1 MQHALDNPAWY
12 ALIGPHAELANG
24 HGLARQYPRDVAP
37 FSAIAEASA
46 AAYADLAAGLPRGL
60 EARLFRPTDEP
71 TPAGWQTISSRP
83 IIQMVADAIEP
94 PHDPSL
100 GDFSVLGA
108 DDANAMLELAEIAKP
123 GPFGARTYL
132 LGRYIGFRKCGGDFR
147 KCGRGFH
154 KCGKLLA
161 MGGERFRLPGFAEL
175 SAIGVHPDARGRG
188 LGAGIT
194 LQLARMALARGDM
207 PFLHVFADNPAVALY
222 QRLGFRERAILWVIW
237 RRPIADLR

>member
-12 ALIGPHAELANG
+12 ALIGPHAELANCR
-24 HGLARQYPRDVAP
+24 GLARQYPRDVAP

-46 AAYADLAAGLPRGL
+46 AAYADLAADLPRGL
-60 EARLFRPTDEP
+60 EARLFRRTDEP
-71 TPAGWQTISSRP
+71 TPPGWQTISSRP
-83 IIQMVADAIEP
+83 IIQMVADAIEL

-100 GDFSVLGA
+100 GDFTVLNA
-108 DDANAMLELAEIAKP
+108 DDANAMLELAEIARP

-132 LGRYIGFRKCGGDFR
+132 LGRYVGFRKCGR
-147 KCGRGFH
+147 
-154 KCGKLLA
+154 LLA

-194 LQLARMALARGDM
+194 LHLARMALACGDI
-207 PFLHVFADNPAVALY
+207 PFLQVFADNPAVALY
-222 QRLGFRERAILWVIW
+222 QRLGFRERARLWVIW